1 MSKEKIQITL
11 TGDDINT
18 FWNIIAFALD
28 LDTKEH
34 CMTEIERSMAKTL
47 YEYVDD
53 SIKYWET

>member
-34 CMTEIERSMAKTL
+34 CMNMLMI
-47 YEYVDD
+47 V
-53 SIKYWET
+53 